1 MAVFSKIG
9 KSADLMFGLTQRMDV
24 DLGTSILAN
33 PEQAAQEYRSMVLR
47 CTGCSDPEGCAK
59 LQGTHDHL
67 DQAPDYCRNRD
78 ALNAMRMK

>member
-1 MAVFSKIG
+1 MEIFSKID
-9 KSADLMFGLTQRMDV
+9 KSADLMFGLSERMDV
-24 DLGTSILAN
+24 DLGLRVLAN

-59 LQGTHDHL
+59 LQRTHDHL

-78 ALNAMRMK
+78 ALNSLRDK